1 MIAAAHQSTN
11 SGAPRRLR
19 ANRQPAK
26 TRWKLNTANSNR
38 NALAPSIAS
47 GNQEVRNITVIA
59 MAYTRPNNMR

>member
-11 SGAPRRLR
+11 SGTPRRLR

-26 TRWKLNTANSNR
+26 TRWKLNTSISNR

-47 GNQEVRNITVIA
+47 GNEVRNITVMA
-59 MAYTRPNNMR
+59 MAYTRPNNM